1 MYDDL
6 NYSAS
11 FPSTVGKR
19 ICYIITAKIK
29 VFPPWA
35 IIYFVKGYYSHAI
48 AAPICFVSERDEKA
62 LTDVVAL
69 LFSYI
74 VRDTT
79 RHGIK
84 AYT

>member
-1 MYDDL
+1 MLHYHSE
-6 NYSAS
+6 NKSFSAM
-11 FPSTVGKR
+11 GD
-19 ICYIITAKIK
+19 
-29 VFPPWA
+29 
-35 IIYFVKGYYSHAI
+35 YFVKGYYSHAI
-48 AAPICFVSERDEKA
+48 VAPICAVSERDEKA

-79 RHGIK
+79 TRHGIK